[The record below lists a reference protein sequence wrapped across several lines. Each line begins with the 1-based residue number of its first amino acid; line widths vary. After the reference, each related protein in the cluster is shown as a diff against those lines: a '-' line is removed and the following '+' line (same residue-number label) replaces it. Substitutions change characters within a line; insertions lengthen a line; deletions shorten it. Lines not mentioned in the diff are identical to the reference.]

1 MNCFSEC
8 RPEAVQLITPN
19 DVVESSVLHGYD
31 FEDILTVTEQTSY
44 SDFWHHYNI
53 PNEGNLTFQ
62 QPFLLLAMTTMGY
75 YLSGDGFI
83 SNFSLQ
89 YSDSLNGSFHA
100 YPQVSNIIVISV
112 NYSIYFLLSF
122 SLLILLMRQHF
133 T

>member
-1 MNCFSEC
+1 MNYLSEC
-8 RPEAVQLITPN
+8 QPEAVQLITPN
-19 DVVESSVLHGYD
+19 DVVASSVLHGSD
-31 FEDILTVTEQTSY
+31 FEDILTVTEQNSALLWG
-44 SDFWHHYNI
+44 DNDI

-62 QPFLLLAMTTMGY
+62 QPFLLLAMTSMG
-75 YLSGDGFI
+75 DHITDDRFI